1 MTIYNFNISIC
12 FHQWAWYIV
21 QISGFMWQV
30 APDSKIQLVSCEMS
44 PKDLLYI
51 SAKEWIRAVYVYI
64 ICYLIWSVLCFSVL
78 SIFVDIYAPV
88 LGFYVFQW
96 DFLFKIPCCEIFLTK
111 LSSYPHLKRA
121 FGLLALRSI
130 RLLLELRK
138 LKDILFLPFSFL
150 CWPKKNSV
158 WCKPP
163 QWLYLYWKKI
173 TISLFLTELSKSK

>member
-44 PKDLLYI
+44 PKYLLYI
-51 SAKEWIRAVYVYI
+51 SAKEWIRAIYVYI

-96 DFLFKIPCCEIFLTK
+96 NFLFKIPCCEIFLTK

-138 LKDILFLPFSFL
+138 LKDILFLPFSFFML
-150 CWPKKNSV
+150 TKK
-158 WCKPP
+158 KF
-163 QWLYLYWKKI
+163 
-173 TISLFLTELSKSK
+173 SLV